1 MTQIDEKDHAILDVL
16 KENSSLSI
24 QQISR
29 KTAIPVATVHNRI
42 KRLKAHGVIKK
53 YTIVIDKAKLGKK
66 MVAYILIK
74 AMPKIDQPALL
85 EKLMKN
91 EFVED
96 GAAVTGQF
104 DLIVK
109 VRVADINELDWFV
122 LKHLRTFDEISQTQS
137 MIAYRNITKM

>member
-24 QQISR
+24 QQIS
-29 KTAIPVATVHNRI
+29 KKIAIPIATVHNRI
-42 KRLKAHGVIKK
+42 KRMKSNGIIQK
-53 YTIVIDKAKLGKK
+53 YTIVVDKAKLGKK

-91 EFVED
+91 ELVED
-96 GAAVTGQF
+96 GAVVAGQF
-104 DLIVK
+104 DLIIK
-109 VRVADINELDWFV
+109 VRVADITELDWFAI
-122 LKHLRTFDEISQTQS
+122 KHLRTFDDISQTQS
-137 MIAYRNITKM
+137 MIAYRNVTKV